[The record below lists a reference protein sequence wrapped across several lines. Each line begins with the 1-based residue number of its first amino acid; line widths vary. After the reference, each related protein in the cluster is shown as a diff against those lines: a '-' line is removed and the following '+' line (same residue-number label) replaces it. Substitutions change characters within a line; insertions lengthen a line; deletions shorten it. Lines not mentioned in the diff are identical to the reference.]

1 MCSNKQASASLW
13 KAPQESNEA
22 KLRLYNSFT
31 RKKELFIPINGNEV
45 RWYSCGPTVYDTSHM
60 GHARSYISFDILRR
74 VISDYFGYNILYCMN
89 ITDIDDKIIKRARE
103 RFLLK
108 KYTDDNSTSIE
119 KVLEDCQ
126 LALQHV
132 KGIRAQEN
140 DKDKQA
146 MYDKQ
151 ISVVEASLQ
160 NINNLS
166 ENDAK
171 RKKLFEDCRDILSPY
186 LDSIYPH
193 TKSPLDNEIF
203 LELARHFES
212 EYHSDMSRLNILPAH
227 ILTRVSEY
235 VPEIIKF
242 IEKIIDNG
250 YAYVSNSSVYFDT
263 VKFHE
268 NHSYAKLEPDRA
280 KDIAALN
287 EGEGA
292 LTTTETS
299 AKEKRNECDFV
310 LWKKSKSGEPVWQS
324 PWGLGRPGWHIECSV
339 MASTVLG
346 PQFDIHTGGVDLK
359 FPHHDNEISQ
369 SEAHYDSDSWVNYF
383 LHSGHLTIAGCKMSK
398 SLKNFVT
405 IRQALE
411 KYTFRQIRLLFLLH
425 SWSSTLDY
433 SDHGMEKALTYEKM
447 LNEFFLNINSQIRSL
462 KPLSHSD
469 AYTKFNERDLKL
481 NEDFSAIQKQI
492 HLALCDSIDTPTVME
507 QIRQLV
513 TTVNIYMNTPNTT
526 VNQLLLKTI
535 AASITRLINVFGL
548 NSTGGSNDEIGFT
561 RTTEQQTSSA
571 NVEDIAMPYVQ
582 AFSDFRDD
590 VRTIAI
596 NVKNKE
602 ILTLCDQVRNDV
614 LPELGVRLEDKSG
627 SKATIKFCD
636 PEMLRREREQAALAE
651 KSKQEEKERR
661 ILQQKLDK
669 EAKEAKKKAQKEKQ
683 ANAGKNAVPTTTNG
697 EATANGTN
705 GEATTNGTNGDA

>member
-1 MCSNKQASASLW
+1 MCSNKQANASLW

-31 RKKELFIPINGNEV
+31 KKKELFIPINGNEV
-45 RWYSCGPTVYDTSHM
+45 RWYSCGPTVYDKSHM

-103 RFLLK
+103 QFLFK
-108 KYTDDNSTSIE
+108 KYTDDNSINSE
-119 KVLEDCQ
+119 KVSVDCQ

-132 KGIRAQEN
+132 KNIRARET
-140 DKDKQA
+140 DTDKQV

-151 ISVVEASLQ
+151 ISTVEEALQ
-160 NINNLS
+160 NINTVSDSN
-166 ENDAK
+166 AK
-171 RKKLFEDCRDILSPY
+171 RQKLIEDCRDILPSY
-186 LDSIYPH
+186 LDSIYSH
-193 TKSPLDNEIF
+193 SENPLSNEIF

-212 EYHSDMSRLNILPAH
+212 EYHSDMSKLNILPAH

-242 IEKIIDNG
+242 IEKIIENG
-250 YAYVSNSSVYFDT
+250 YAYESNSSVYFDT
-263 VKFHE
+263 MKFHE
-268 NHSYAKLEPDRA
+268 KHSYAKLEPDRA

-292 LTTTETS
+292 LSATETV

-310 LWKKSKSGEPVWQS
+310 LWKKSKAGEPVWQS

-369 SEAHYDSDSWVNYF
+369 SEAHFDSDAWVNYF

-398 SLKNFVT
+398 SLKNFIT

-411 KYTFRQIRLLFLLH
+411 KYSFRQIRFLFLLH

-447 LNEFFLNINSQIRSL
+447 LDEFFLNIKAQIRSM

-481 NEDFSAIQKQI
+481 NEDFSSTQKQI
-492 HLALCDSIDTPTVME
+492 HFALCDSIDTPTAME

-513 TTVNIYMNTPNTT
+513 TTTNIYMNERNTT
-526 VNQLLLKTI
+526 VNQLLLRNI
-535 AASITRLINVFGL
+535 AVYITRLINIFGL
-548 NSTGGSNDEIGFT
+548 NSPVTAADEIGFT
-561 RTTEQQTSSA
+561 RLTEQQTSSI
-571 NVEDIAMPYVQ
+571 NVEDVAMPYVQ
-582 AFSDFRDD
+582 AFSDFRDG

-596 NVKNKE
+596 SVKNKE

-627 SKATIKFCD
+627 SNTAVIKFCD
-636 PEMLRREREQAALAE
+636 PEVLRREREQAALDKKNE
-651 KSKQEEKERR
+651 QEEKERR
-661 ILQQKLDK
+661 KLQQQKEK

-683 ANAGKNAVPTTTNG
+683 ANSGKNAAAAATPTTNG

-705 GEATTNGTNGDA
+705 GDA